1 MPERVRTARRKPWFK
16 SKKVWG
22 VIGATLIGL
31 FAPQLGIAWTQTLS
45 VMLALGTGVV
55 VEGVIDAASAYGD
68 AAKDAGGER

>member
-1 MPERVRTARRKPWFK
+1 MVRMPATARKPWFK

-55 VEGVIDAASAYGD
+55 VEGVIDAASAYGSEARD
-68 AAKDAGGER
+68 VGADR